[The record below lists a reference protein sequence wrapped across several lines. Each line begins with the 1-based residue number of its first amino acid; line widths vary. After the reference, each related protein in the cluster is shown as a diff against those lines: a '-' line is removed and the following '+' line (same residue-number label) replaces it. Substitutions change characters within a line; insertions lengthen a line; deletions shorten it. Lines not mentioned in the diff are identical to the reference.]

1 MAVAPKTH
9 DNSSCQLVDGGEDVG
24 QVVQAD
30 RRRGF
35 YDMGRNR
42 SSHISPETPREATA
56 HFDTVRAAA

>member
-1 MAVAPKTH
+1 MAVAPKIH

-30 RRRGF
+30 NRGGF

-42 SSHISPETPREATA
+42 SSHLSPEASREATA
-56 HFDTVRAAA
+56 HFDTVLAAA